1 MKRIHRIGQDKHVR
15 TYIPIFENSLD
26 VYLDKL
32 LKNKDTLNK
41 KLLSKEF
48 LTTEDIREIF
58 NARPDK

>member
-1 MKRIHRIGQDKHVR
+1 MR

-48 LTTEDIREIF
+48 LTTEDIKEIF
-58 NARPDK
+58 NARPDE